1 MINIMSGTTAV
12 TLSPSNNASK
22 GAKGTTNSTNANN
35 KNSTVSG
42 GSNANVSS
50 AAANTMQA
58 QNTQNSQQNASSN
71 SMQSQVQAANTQSA
85 DYSKEAIAALQSRI
99 RKDYINRNYY
109 VDKDTNIPVL
119 QVVNSETGRVI
130 GQYPADMYLNLIMRV
145 RENQK
150 SMVSQQSM
158 ETQQTITNQI
168 NVTNQQ
174 ANIEQQLMANQKS

>member
-12 TLSPSNNASK
+12 TLTPANTASK
-22 GAKGTTNSTNANN
+22 GAKGTTNSTNANS

-50 AAANTMQA
+50 AAANTTQA
-58 QNTQNSQQNASSN
+58 QNAQNSQQSASSN
-71 SMQSQVQAANTQSA
+71 SMQVQVQAANTQSA

-150 SMVSQQSM
+150 SMVNQQSM
-158 ETQQTITNQI
+158 ATQQTTTNQK
-168 NVTNQQ
+168 NVVN
-174 ANIEQQLMANQKS
+174 QQLMANQKS

>member
-1 MINIMSGTTAV
+1 MEEISVSIYDVGAQINVEVVGAGPTG
-12 TLSPSNNASK
+12 PK
-22 GAKGTTNSTNANN
+22 GPAGYTP
-35 KNSTVSG
+35 VRG
-42 GSNANVSS
+42 V
-50 AAANTMQA
+50 
-58 QNTQNSQQNASSN
+58 
-71 SMQSQVQAANTQSA
+71 
-85 DYSKEAIAALQSRI
+85 DYWTETDKTEIVKEAIAALQSRI

>member
-12 TLSPSNNASK
+12 TLTPANTAPRK
-22 GAKGTTNSTNANN
+22 AKGTTNSTNANS

-50 AAANTMQA
+50 AAANTTQA
-58 QNTQNSQQNASSN
+58 QNAQNSQQSASSN
-71 SMQSQVQAANTQSA
+71 SMQAQVQAANTQSA

-150 SMVSQQSM
+150 SMVSQ
-158 ETQQTITNQI
+158 EPTA
-168 NVTNQQ
+168 NQQ
-174 ANIEQQLMANQKS
+174 NIIEQQLMANQKS